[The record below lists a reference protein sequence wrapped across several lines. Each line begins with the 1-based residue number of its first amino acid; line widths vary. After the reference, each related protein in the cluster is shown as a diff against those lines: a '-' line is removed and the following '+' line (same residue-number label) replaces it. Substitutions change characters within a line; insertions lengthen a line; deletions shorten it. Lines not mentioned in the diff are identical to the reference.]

1 MTHGILCI
9 ETFLFPYTFSQKN
22 IRPVKFPLGM
32 NLTAKGKEET
42 SLAFGG
48 QAVIEGVMIRSKKH
62 MVVCVREPNDDI
74 LIKTEE
80 IRTLSEKYKIL
91 RVPFLRGIVALFET
105 LYLGVKGLY
114 FSANATLEEKE
125 KLNPKEIAIAVIAAL
140 ALSIFLF
147 SVIPFFL
154 TSLLKLGRVVFILV
168 ESVVRLGILLLY
180 LASTSLVGEFRRV
193 FQYHG
198 AEHTAINAYE
208 AGVELNVENAKKHS
222 RFHPRCGTSFL
233 LIVTLISILF
243 FSIIPNV
250 DYFTR
255 LAYRILLIPVISAVS
270 YEVLKL
276 SGRYKD
282 LRIMKALVAP
292 GLGLQYL
299 TTRKPDEKM
308 IAVALKAVEEVDR
321 LQKLQG

>member
-1 MTHGILCI
+1 
-9 ETFLFPYTFSQKN
+9 
-22 IRPVKFPLGM
+22 M
-32 NLTAKGKEET
+32 NLTAKSKEEP

-62 MVVCVREPNDDI
+62 MVVCVRQPNDEI
-74 LIKTEE
+74 LTTTEE
-80 IRTLSEKYKIL
+80 IKSLSEKYRIL
-91 RVPFLRGIVALFET
+91 KLPFLRGILALFET
-105 LYLGVKGLY
+105 LYLGIKGLY
-114 FSANATLEEKE
+114 FSANATLEEEE

-140 ALSIFLF
+140 ALSIFMF

-154 TSLLKLGRVVFILV
+154 ANLLKLGRVVRIIV
-168 ESVVRLGILLLY
+168 ESVIRLGVLLLY
-180 LASTSLVGEFRRV
+180 LASISLVGEFRRV

-198 AEHTAINAYE
+198 AEHTAINTYE
-208 AGVELNVENAKKHS
+208 AGVELNVENAKKYS

-243 FSIIPNV
+243 FSIIPDV
-250 DYFTR
+250 GYFMR
-255 LAYRILLIPVISAVS
+255 LAYRVLLIPVIGAVS

-276 SGRYKD
+276 SDRYKNS
-282 LRIMKALVAP
+282 RTMKALVAP

-299 TTRKPDEKM
+299 TTREPDEKM

-321 LQKLQG
+321 LQKSEE